1 MCGCQPYDMGSIPIL
16 DVMNVEI
23 AGDVAIIKNVNYDVV
38 VNESGGM
45 FAVAIKPHGCAIPIV
60 FIEKKDG
67 KLNVKEM

>member
-1 MCGCQPYDMGSIPIL
+1 
-16 DVMNVEI
+16 MNVEI